1 MDHNW
6 KQTPQSCGP
15 WGLDQKMTCLQ
26 MVSSEG
32 YTTAAHI
39 IIRNI
44 LELTVDNLQTAE

>member
-6 KQTPQSCGP
+6 KQTPRSRCP
-15 WGLDQKMTCLQ
+15 WGLDQKMTHLQ

-32 YTTAAHI
+32 YIIAAHI

>member
-6 KQTPQSCGP
+6 KQTPRSCGP
-15 WGLDQKMTCLQ
+15 WGLDQKMTRLQ